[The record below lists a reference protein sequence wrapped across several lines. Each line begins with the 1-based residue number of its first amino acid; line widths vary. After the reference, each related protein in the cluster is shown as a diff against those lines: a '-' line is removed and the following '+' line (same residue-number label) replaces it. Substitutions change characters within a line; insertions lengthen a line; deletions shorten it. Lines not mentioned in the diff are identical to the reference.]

1 MPLKIWLQPP
11 IILINL
17 KMHNTYQNIR
27 FKTEFVPHKDWLQ
40 IKTIDMHTGGEPL
53 RVILDGFPELRGN
66 SVLEYRRYCK
76 ENFDQ
81 LRTALMFEPRGHA
94 DMYGCILLPPNDDD
108 GDFGI
113 IFLHNEGYS
122 TMCGHAII
130 AISTLAVDMHWI
142 DVKEG
147 DNIIKIDA
155 PCGRI
160 TAFAN
165 VAHGQVTG
173 VRFHCVPSF
182 VVGLDRKVDV
192 EGLGTVTYD
201 LAYGGAFYAYVDME
215 KNNFNFDLSR
225 SSYRALI
232 TNGMAIKQ
240 AVMKA
245 DKNILHPFEE
255 DLSFLYGTIFIDH
268 KKQASGND
276 SRNVC
281 IFAEGEVDRCP
292 TGSGVSGRMA
302 IHKARGEIDFGET
315 MCIESITDSV
325 FKGSIVSEEDYGLF
339 KAVIPQVEG
348 TAHITGMQTFV
359 IDTDDPMK
367 NGFILR

>member
-1 MPLKIWLQPP
+1 M
-11 IILINL
+11 N
-17 KMHNTYQNIR
+17 NTYQNILD
-27 FKTEFVPHKDWLQ
+27 KTNFEPPKNWLQ

-53 RVILDGFPELRGN
+53 RVIVDGFPELKGN

-76 ENFDQ
+76 ENFDY
-81 LRTALMFEPRGHA
+81 LRTTLMFEPRGHA

-130 AISTLAVDMHWI
+130 AISTLAVEMQWI
-142 DVKEG
+142 AVKEG
-147 DNIIKIDA
+147 DNLIKIDA

-160 TAFAN
+160 TSFAHVKN
-165 VAHGQVTG
+165 GKVTG

-182 VVGLDRKVDV
+182 VVGLDRTVYV
-192 EGLGTVTYD
+192 EGLGKVTYD
-201 LAYGGAFYAYVDME
+201 LAYGGAFYAYVDMA
-215 KNNFNFDLSR
+215 KNDFNFNLKPE
-225 SSYRALI
+225 SYRSLI
-232 TNGMAIKQ
+232 AKGMAIKC
-240 AVMKA
+240 AVMIA
-245 DKNILHPFEE
+245 DKEILHPFED
-255 DLSFLYGTIFIDH
+255 DLSFLYGTIFIDN
-268 KKQASGND
+268 KKQMSGND

-281 IFAEGEVDRCP
+281 VFAEGEVDRCP

-302 IHKARGEIDFGET
+302 IHRLRNEIDFGET
-315 MCIESITDSV
+315 MTIESITDSV
-325 FKGSIVSEEDYGLF
+325 FKGSLVSEKDYGPF

-359 IDTDDPMK
+359 IDPNDPMK
-367 NGFILR
+367 DGFILR

>member
-1 MPLKIWLQPP
+1 MSK
-11 IILINL
+11 
-17 KMHNTYQNIR
+17 TYQNIKS
-27 FKTEFVPHKDWLQ
+27 KTAYDPPTDWLQ

-53 RVILDGFPELRGN
+53 RVILDGFPKLEGN

-76 ENFDQ
+76 DHFDH

-94 DMYGCILLPPNDDD
+94 DMYGCILTPPNDEE

-113 IFLHNEGYS
+113 LFLHNEGYS

-130 AISTLAVDMHWI
+130 AISTLAVDMNWI
-142 DVKEG
+142 DVQEG
-147 DNIIKIDA
+147 DNQLKIDA

-160 TAFAN
+160 VSYASVKN
-165 VAHGQVTG
+165 GIVTG

-182 VVGLDRKVDV
+182 VVGLDKKVEV

-201 LAYGGAFYAYVDME
+201 LAYGGAFYAYVDMA
-215 KNNFNFDLSR
+215 KNDFSFDLTSN
-225 SSYRALI
+225 SYRTLI
-232 TNGMAIKQ
+232 STGMDIKNEVIKQ
-240 AVMKA
+240 SA
-245 DKNILHPFEE
+245 DIQHPFEE
-255 DLSFLYGTIFIDH
+255 DLSFLYGTIFIDNTP
-268 KKQASGND
+268 QASGAD

-302 IHKARGEIDFGET
+302 IHSARKEIRPGKE
-315 MCIESITDSV
+315 MIIESITGSV
-325 FKGSIVSEEDYGLF
+325 FKGSIVVKKEYGPF
-339 KAVIPQVEG
+339 NAVIPQVEG
-348 TAHITGMQTFV
+348 TAFITGIQTFV
-359 IDTDDPMK
+359 IDPKDPMK

>member
-1 MPLKIWLQPP
+1 MSK
-11 IILINL
+11 
-17 KMHNTYQNIR
+17 TYQNILS
-27 FKTEFVPHKDWLQ
+27 KTSFNPPNDWLQ

-53 RVILDGFPELRGN
+53 RVIVDGFPELKGN
-66 SVLEYRRYCK
+66 SVLDYRRYCK
-76 ENFDQ
+76 EHYDC
-81 LRTALMFEPRGHA
+81 LRTSLMFEPRGHA
-94 DMYGCILLPPNDDD
+94 DMYGCILLPPNDDK

-130 AISTLAVDMHWI
+130 AISTLAVEMNWI
-142 DVKEG
+142 NAQEG

-160 TAFAN
+160 TSYAN
-165 VAHGQVTG
+165 VKNGKVTG

-182 VVGLDRKVDV
+182 VVGLDRTVDV
-192 EGLGTVTYD
+192 EGLGSISYD
-201 LAYGGAFYAYVDME
+201 LAYGGAFYAYVDMD
-215 KNNFNFDLSR
+215 KNNFNFDLS
-225 SSYRALI
+225 SDSYRQLI
-232 TNGMAIKQ
+232 QTGMNIKQ
-240 AVMKA
+240 AVTEA
-245 DKNILHPFEE
+245 DKEILHPFED
-255 DLSFLYGTIFIDH
+255 DLSFLYGTIFIDNN
-268 KKQASGND
+268 KQTSGTD

-302 IHKARGEIDFGET
+302 IHKERKEIDYGET
-315 MCIESITDSV
+315 MSIESITGSV
-325 FKGSIVSEEDYGLF
+325 FRGSVVSEEDYGPF
-339 KAVIPQVEG
+339 TAVIPQVEG

-359 IDTDDPMK
+359 IDPNDPMK

>member
-1 MPLKIWLQPP
+1 MP
-11 IILINL
+11 NS
-17 KMHNTYQNIR
+17 TYQNIISNTQ
-27 FKTEFVPHKDWLQ
+27 FTPPNHWLQ

-53 RVILDGFPELRGN
+53 RVIIDGFPKLEGN

-76 ENFDQ
+76 DHFDD

-94 DMYGCILLPPNDDD
+94 DMYGCILLPPNDND

-130 AISTLAVDMHWI
+130 AISTLAVTMKWI

-147 DNIIKIDA
+147 DNILKIDA

-160 TAFAN
+160 ISYAT
-165 VAHGQVTG
+165 VKDGKVLG

-182 VVGLDRKVDV
+182 VVGLDRTV
-192 EGLGTVTYD
+192 EVKGLGTITYD
-201 LAYGGAFYAYVDME
+201 LAYGGAFYAYVDMA
-215 KNNFNFDLSR
+215 KNHFDFDLSP
-225 SSYRALI
+225 SAYRELI
-232 TNGMAIKQ
+232 SAGMDIKK
-240 AVMKA
+240 AVMRS
-245 DKNILHPFEE
+245 DRDVIHPFED

-268 KKQASGND
+268 SKQISGSD
-276 SRNVC
+276 SKNVC
-281 IFAEGEVDRCP
+281 VFAEGEVDRCP

-302 IHKARGEIDFGET
+302 IHWARKEIDFGEQMT
-315 MCIESITDSV
+315 IDSIT
-325 FKGSIVSEEDYGLF
+325 GSKFNGSLVSEEDYGPF
-339 KAVIPQVEG
+339 KAIIPQVEG

-359 IDTDDPMK
+359 IDPDDPMK